1 MSRANNR
8 PGRKECLRLA
18 ALCAALL
25 LILIEARPAAPQDMK
40 TISSFLAGRI
50 STSGRRTV
58 AVIDF
63 TDLRGNVTELGRF
76 LAEELSVDL
85 VGNAK
90 GFEVIDRTHLKAL
103 LQEHKLA
110 STGLID
116 PQTARQLGQI
126 AGVDALVTGT
136 ITPLG
141 DSVRL
146 SAKVLDTA
154 TARMIAASTADV
166 PKTKAIEELL
176 GREIG
181 ATQPTTGASTPS
193 ISGSGSTQ
201 TLTITSVEASDL
213 LIVLKSCRRSGRA
226 LSCVGSITNKAEKT
240 RQISL
245 DWSNSYVVDDLD
257 NQYRVDQGNSTFG
270 ARGNSQ
276 ELPGNLAVNFR
287 LLVADASPAASR
299 VTIVLSCYAHGAGGG
314 SFKVGLRNIPL
325 QQR

>member
-1 MSRANNR
+1 MSSAYTH
-8 PGRKECLRLA
+8 PSRKQCLVRLV
-18 ALCAALL
+18 ALGIALL
-25 LILIEARPAAPQDMK
+25 LILVEARPAAPEDLK
-40 TISSFLAGRI
+40 AVSSFLAGRI
-50 STSGRRTV
+50 GASGRKTV

-90 GFEVIDRTHLKAL
+90 GFDVIDRTHLKAI

-116 PQTARQLGQI
+116 PQTARQLGRI

-146 SAKVLDTA
+146 SVKVLDTT
-154 TARMIAASTADV
+154 TARMVAASTADV

-181 ATQPTTGASTPS
+181 APQPTSGASTPS
-193 ISGSGSTQ
+193 MRESGSTQ
-201 TLTITSVEASDL
+201 AGTITSVEASDL

-226 LSCVGSITNKAEKT
+226 LSCVGSITNKAEKP
-240 RQISL
+240 RQIVL
-245 DWSNSYVVDDLD
+245 DWNNSYVVDDLD
-257 NQYRVDQGNSTFG
+257 NQYRVENNSTFG
-270 ARGNSQ
+270 AQGSSQ
-276 ELPGNLAVNFR
+276 ELPGNLPVNFR
-287 LLVADASPAASR
+287 LLVAEVNPTTSR
-299 VTIVLSCYAHGAGGG
+299 VTIVLSGQAYGAVAS